1 MWDEGLKAREREFVL
16 AFCTDDTCFWNGT
29 KAAMK
34 VTGQD
39 ETSAAVTAN
48 RLLKKPNV
56 KKAIK
61 VLKAIPKRESQ

>member
-16 AFCTDDTCFWNGT
+16 AFCTDDACFWNGT

-56 KKAIK
+56 KK
-61 VLKAIPKRESQ
+61 